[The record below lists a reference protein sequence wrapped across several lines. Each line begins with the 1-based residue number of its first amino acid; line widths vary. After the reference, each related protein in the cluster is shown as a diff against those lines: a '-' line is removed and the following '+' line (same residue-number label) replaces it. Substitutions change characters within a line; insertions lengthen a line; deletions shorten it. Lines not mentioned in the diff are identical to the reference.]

1 LWGHLQQPQQE
12 SVAALVIVASLIAH
26 TGRNSMAN
34 KKLKPGSATPN
45 RRSFISHIPDPHYW
59 LALGEFVE
67 RFALAEIALFAYL
80 ARCADIPRATA
91 NAVLSGNH
99 ADQMI
104 KLVRR
109 LWQVKPPDNDLRDK
123 VEDALTQFNIINE
136 VRANVVHYGSFFTDD
151 KGRVSS
157 NVSRALTLEERHFR
171 EIRVSPYVLK
181 DMSIDLEKIGHHF
194 VYANLA
200 ILDPRVSREE
210 LAGGLPALAD
220 AWRYKRPE
228 DQNPSMPP
236 RKQRRR
242 QQQPTPANQR

>member
-1 LWGHLQQPQQE
+1 
-12 SVAALVIVASLIAH
+12 
-26 TGRNSMAN
+26 MAN
-34 KKLKPGSATPN
+34 KKLKPGSVTPQ

-67 RFALAEIALFAYL
+67 RFALAEISLFAYL
-80 ARCADIPRATA
+80 ARCSDIPRATA

-151 KGRVSS
+151 NGRVSS
-157 NVSRALTLEERHFR
+157 NVSRALTLTERHFR
-171 EIRVSPYVLK
+171 EIRVSPYILK
-181 DMSIDLEKIGHHF
+181 DMSTDLEKIGHHF

-200 ILDPRVSREE
+200 ILDPRVPREE

-220 AWRYKRPE
+220 AWRYKRTE
-228 DQNPSMPP
+228 DQSPSTPT

-242 QQQPTPANQR
+242 QQ